1 MVNHRESFGKINR
14 ACLKKGLRVR
24 NESVSDEEG
33 RINIMNKI
41 RKPNGEQATGVSRGR
56 REQGLLRDM
65 LGSEA
70 RVKSLNLVAQSLAYV
85 DEAVSLTDPQQNRI
99 LHVNPAW
106 VRLYGYPARKV
117 IGEKV
122 APLLNMP
129 DIPERTLL
137 KIRSKTRSGGWKGR
151 LINRNR
157 RGHAFTVSLR
167 TGCLSDLNGD
177 LLALLGV
184 AIPVEDEEENSK
196 GAGAKPERKQRKI
209 KGELLQK
216 EMELLTVRE
225 QEVFTLFGQGCNT
238 RQAAEKLEISPYTV
252 QTHRNHLK
260 EKLNVKTTGE
270 LNFLAYQWVGSR
282 ISGGN

>member
-1 MVNHRESFGKINR
+1 MCGIKALVVFNSQ
-14 ACLKKGLRVR
+14 V
-24 NESVSDEEG
+24 
-33 RINIMNKI
+33 NIMKKI
-41 RKPNGEQATGVSRGR
+41 MKPNGGQAKGFPRGKY
-56 REQGLLRDM
+56 EQGLLREM

-70 RVKSLNLVAQSLAYV
+70 RVKSLNLVAQSLAYL
-85 DEAVSLTDPQQNRI
+85 DEAISLTDPQQNRI

-106 VRLYGYPARKV
+106 VRLYGYPANKV

-122 APLLNMP
+122 EPLLNMP
-129 DIPERTLL
+129 DFPKRTLL
-137 KIRSKTRSGGWKGR
+137 SIRSKTHRGGWEGR

-157 RGHAFTVSLR
+157 KGHAFTVSLR

-184 AIPVEDEEENSK
+184 AIPIENEKENSN
-196 GAGAKPERKQRKI
+196 GAEAKPESKQRKN
-209 KGELLQK
+209 KRELLLKQL
-216 EMELLTVRE
+216 ELLTVRE
-225 QEVFTLFGQGCNT
+225 QEVFTLFGQGFNT

-260 EKLNVKTTGE
+260 EKLNVKTTDE

-282 ISGGN
+282 ISGFD